1 MNSLLLS
8 SLSGFAALGCFF
20 PLLFWGPCAL
30 IAEKKNATFCTPV
43 KSIRETTLE
52 SIETLRQPKKKKLR
66 EHMENKYL
74 LKIASSTMLP
84 YLAHVVP
91 CPLKSVVSNFTNAFC
106 SHNATLPSNYGTYV
120 AQNWTLDCLA
130 IQLSTRKSCSRS
142 VHVDNDLTRTG
153 WILFIRFEAVISRGI
168 NLKVAQNVKRKQTV
182 LIWEPNLWGF
192 FAYSNDFE
200 AARQRLWAK
209 NTLLMFIALMS
220 LNNSSSR

>member
-1 MNSLLLS
+1 MNSSLLS

-43 KSIRETTLE
+43 KSIRETKLE
-52 SIETLRQPKKKKLR
+52 SIETLRQPKKTARTHGKQIPTKNRLV
-66 EHMENKYL
+66 
-74 LKIASSTMLP
+74 AMLP

-153 WILFIRFEAVISRGI
+153 WFLFIRFEAVISRGI

-200 AARQRLWAK
+200 AARQRPWAK
-209 NTLLMFIALMS
+209 NTLLMFIALIS

>member
-1 MNSLLLS
+1 MLWILRCCHHFRGSQRLVVFFLCCSEALVHLLPKRRTPRFVLLLKV
-8 SLSGFAALGCFF
+8 
-20 PLLFWGPCAL
+20 W
-30 IAEKKNATFCTPV
+30 
-43 KSIRETTLE
+43 ETKLE
-52 SIETLRQPKKKKLR
+52 SIETLRQPKKTARTHGKQIPTKNRLV
-66 EHMENKYL
+66 
-74 LKIASSTMLP
+74 AMLP

-91 CPLKSVVSNFTNAFC
+91 CPLKSVVSNFTKAFC

-153 WILFIRFEAVISRGI
+153 WFLFIRFEAVISRGI

-209 NTLLMFIALMS
+209 NTLLMFIALIS